1 LTSSKKELYSVPQAG
16 RSQRARRADPTR
28 IAGADHAL
36 PATEEVLFG
45 KFKLACTLVLALS
58 TPSFAADAPGVTA
71 TEIKIGGVFPFSGP
85 ASSIGLVGKGVLA
98 YVQSI
103 NERGGINGR
112 KINYIAMDDA
122 YSPPKAVEHVRKLV
136 ESDEVAFIF
145 SQLGTP
151 GNAASAKYLVLK
163 GVPTIS
169 IISGSNKFTS
179 VADFPLTTTGLVSF
193 DTEGKIYA
201 KYLSK
206 ALPNAKYAILYQND
220 DLGKDYVNAFKAFL
234 KSDFDKR
241 VVTAA
246 YEISDPTIDSQVVSL
261 KSSGAEALL
270 VAGTP
275 KFSAQAIRKV
285 AEIGWKPTLIVNFP
299 SSSVS
304 ATLKPA
310 GFDKAIG
317 VIVGTFIKDPTDS
330 KWNDDAGMK
339 AYRVFFAKYLAG
351 SDIGDTNYL
360 TGYQQGMILEQILK
374 QCGNDLSRENIVKQ
388 AKSLKDLVLPTAM
401 PGISINTSATNN
413 MIWTQLQLQR
423 WSGTNWE
430 QFGEVLDVKSE

>member
-1 LTSSKKELYSVPQAG
+1 MRLEGGKTMSRKWS
-16 RSQRARRADPTR
+16 
-28 IAGADHAL
+28 IAA
-36 PATEEVLFG
+36 VV
-45 KFKLACTLVLALS
+45 VLALGG
-58 TPSFAADAPGVTA
+58 PAFAADSPGVTA

-98 YVQSI
+98 YVQFI
-103 NERGGINGR
+103 NDRGGINDR
-112 KINYIAMDDA
+112 KINYIAYDDA

-151 GNAASAKYLVLK
+151 GNSASAKYLILK

-169 IISGSNKFTS
+169 IISGSNKFTN

-201 KYLSK
+201 KYLTR

-220 DLGKDYVNAFKAFL
+220 DLGKDYVKAFL
-234 KSDFDKR
+234 KDDFDKK
-241 VVTAA
+241 VVVAA
-246 YEISDPTIDSQVVSL
+246 YEISDPTVDSQVVSL

-275 KFSAQAIRKV
+275 KFAAQAIRKA
-285 AEIGWKPTLIVNFP
+285 AEIGWKATVIVNFP

-310 GFDKAIG
+310 GFENAVG
-317 VIVGTFIKDPTDS
+317 VIVGTFNKDPTDS
-330 KWNDDAGMK
+330 KWNDDEGMK
-339 AYRVFFAKYLAG
+339 GFRAFFAKYLPG

-374 QCGNDLSRENIVKQ
+374 QCGDDLSRENILKQ
-388 AKSLKDLVLPTAM
+388 AKSLQDLALPTAM
-401 PGISINTSATNN
+401 PGITINTSATSN

-423 WSGTNWE
+423 WTGASWE

>member
-1 LTSSKKELYSVPQAG
+1 
-16 RSQRARRADPTR
+16 
-28 IAGADHAL
+28 
-36 PATEEVLFG
+36 LFG

-58 TPSFAADAPGVTA
+58 TSSFAADAPGVTA

-151 GNAASAKYLVLK
+151 GNTASAKYLVLK

-179 VADFPLTTTGLVSF
+179 VAEFPLTTTGLVSF

-310 GFDKAIG
+310 GFDNAMG

-339 AYRVFFAKYLAG
+339 AYRAFFAKYLAG

-374 QCGNDLSRENIVKQ
+374 QCGNDLSRQNIVKQ

-430 QFGEVLDVKSE
+430 RFGEVLDIKSE

>member
-1 LTSSKKELYSVPQAG
+1 
-16 RSQRARRADPTR
+16 
-28 IAGADHAL
+28 
-36 PATEEVLFG
+36 LFG

-136 ESDEVAFIF
+136 ESEEVAFIF

-151 GNAASAKYLVLK
+151 GNSASAKYLILK

-169 IISGSNKFTS
+169 IISGSNKFTN

-310 GFDKAIG
+310 GFDNAMG

-423 WSGTNWE
+423 WNGTNWE
-430 QFGEVLDVKSE
+430 QFGEVLDIKSE

>member
-1 LTSSKKELYSVPQAG
+1 MAVEQKIITTCRGFGIARAG
-16 RSQRARRADPTR
+16 GIGMLAKL
-28 IAGADHAL
+28 GAVA
-36 PATEEVLFG
+36 V
-45 KFKLACTLVLALS
+45 LVLAWGGSVL
-58 TPSFAADAPGVTA
+58 AADAPGVTA

-103 NERGGINGR
+103 NDRGGINGR
-112 KINYIAMDDA
+112 KIDYIAYDDA

-151 GNAASAKYLVLK
+151 GNTASAKYLLVK
-163 GVPTIS
+163 HVPTIA
-169 IISGSNKFTS
+169 IISGSNKFTNI
-179 VADFPLTTTGLVSF
+179 ADFPLTTTGLVSF

-201 KYLSK
+201 KYLTR
-206 ALPNAKYAILYQND
+206 ALPDAKYAILYQND

-234 KSDFDKR
+234 KDDFDKK

-246 YEISDPTIDSQVVSL
+246 YEITDPTIDSQVVTL
-261 KSSGAEALL
+261 KSSGAQALL

-275 KFSAQAIRKV
+275 KFAAQAIRKA
-285 AEIGWKPTLIVNFP
+285 AEIGWKATIIVNFP

-310 GFDKAIG
+310 GFGNAIG
-317 VIVGTFIKDPTDS
+317 VIVSTINKDPTDS
-330 KWNDDAGMK
+330 KWNDDEGMK
-339 AYRVFFAKYLAG
+339 GYRVFFAKYLAG

-401 PGISINTSATNN
+401 PGITVNTSETVN

-423 WSGTNWE
+423 WNGANWE